1 MTNPTSPPETATSDK
16 QIAGIIPPQSG
27 SHYTGWYYYDESY
40 PDEGSVGPF
49 DTEAEAVKH
58 AEDAGYEVTNG

>member
-1 MTNPTSPPETATSDK
+1 MADPPETTPTSDK
-16 QIAGIIPPQSG
+16 PPAGLMPPTAK
-27 SHYTGWYYYDESY
+27 HPGWHYYDESY